1 MKLLIADDESR
12 IRKGLLSLSWNSIGI
27 DRVYEA
33 ENGLK
38 AAEILKEKNIDIFI
52 SDIKMPGLSGLELA
66 EYIQQY
72 KMDTAVILLT
82 GFSEFEYA
90 QKALRN
96 GVADYLLKPL
106 RPKDIL
112 DTVSR
117 VIEELKR
124 KRYQERVVEEYEI
137 TASAPDYQGQI
148 AWHFKGIHEQAMEI
162 LRDMAQNFQQGV
174 SLNSLAEKYH
184 FSVGYLSRMI
194 KKETG
199 YSFSEILN
207 SIRLAGA
214 VELLISNHTTIS
226 QIGDMVGFSDQKY
239 FSQVFKKTFGISP
252 VELRKKEE
260 KHSYSVID
268 ILKQNTKTEEEQQD
282 L

>member
-38 AAEILKEKNIDIFI
+38 AEEILKEKNIDIFI

-66 EYIQQY
+66 EYVQQY

-124 KRYQERVVEEYEI
+124 KRYQEKVVEEYEI

-162 LRDMAQNFQQGV
+162 LRDMAQNFQQGM

-252 VELRKKEE
+252 GEFRKKEE

-268 ILKQNTKTEEEQQD
+268 ILKRNTKTEEEQQD